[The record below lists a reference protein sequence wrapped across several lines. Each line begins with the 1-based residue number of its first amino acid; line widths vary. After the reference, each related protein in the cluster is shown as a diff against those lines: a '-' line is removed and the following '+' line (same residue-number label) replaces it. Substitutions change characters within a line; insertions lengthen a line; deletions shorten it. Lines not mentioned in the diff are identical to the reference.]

1 MKKFVK
7 VQHHFKRNREYI
19 VKTNGMEIARYT
31 KFRTIAGYGIVGM
44 YNTGI
49 TNFYESEE
57 ENSVDKVMLCWVA
70 GLSPEEAD
78 KIQFE

>member
-7 VQHHFKRNREYI
+7 VQRHFKRNREYI

-31 KFRTIAGYGIVGM
+31 KVRTIAGYGIVGM

-57 ENSVDKVMLCWVA
+57 ENSVDKVMLCWVG

>member
-1 MKKFVK
+1 MNKLVK
-7 VQHHFKRNREYI
+7 VQRHFKCNREYI
-19 VKTNGMEIARYT
+19 IETNGMEIARYT
-31 KFRTIAGYGIVGM
+31 KVRTIAGYGIVGM

-49 TNFYESEE
+49 TIFYESEE
-57 ENSVDKVMLCWVA
+57 ENSVDKVMLCWIA